1 MLINYCFRNGQ
12 QVARFATCLT
22 RAARVDDRAH
32 EPGMSDMS
40 THAFE
45 PIEGVGFYCRTMRSA
60 APVAARRER
69 GVDLAGYY
77 KSELQAYVDAGPAS
91 GEAARHVR
99 AQIFER
105 RGGVLPRNW
114 TVVEHYKANLDLLA
128 RFELKGGV

>member
-1 MLINYCFRNGQ
+1 
-12 QVARFATCLT
+12 
-22 RAARVDDRAH
+22 
-32 EPGMSDMS
+32 MSDMS

-45 PIEGVGFYCRTMRSA
+45 PIEGVGFCCRTMHSA

-77 KSELQAYVDAGPAS
+77 KSELQAYVDAGPMG

-114 TVVEHYKANLDLLA
+114 TIVEHYKANLDLLA
-128 RFELKGGV
+128 EIKLKGGV

>member
-1 MLINYCFRNGQ
+1 MLINYWVRNGQ

-22 RAARVDDRAH
+22 RAARVNDRTH
-32 EPGMSDMS
+32 DQGMSDMS
-40 THAFE
+40 TRAFE
-45 PIEGVGFYCRTMRSA
+45 PIEGVDVRHRTICSA

-91 GEAARHVR
+91 GEAARLVR

-114 TVVEHYKANLDLLA
+114 TIVEHYKANLDLLA
-128 RFELKGGV
+128 DIRLNRGA

>member
-1 MLINYCFRNGQ
+1 MGELS
-12 QVARFATCLT
+12 T
-22 RAARVDDRAH
+22 R
-32 EPGMSDMS
+32 
-40 THAFE
+40 AFE
-45 PIEGVGFYCRTMRSA
+45 PIDGAGFYHRTIRAA

-77 KSELQAYVDAGPAS
+77 KSELQAYVDAGS

-128 RFELKGGV
+128 QVKLKGGV